1 MKQII
6 RIARTELQ
14 LLFYSP
20 IAWLILTVFTIQASL
35 VFTGVLG
42 GMVNFKELGY
52 NLEGVT
58 LNLYTDPMRGFY
70 TSLLGYLYFYI
81 PLLTMG
87 MMSRE
92 LSSGSIKLLYSSP
105 ISDSQIIFGKFMSI
119 AAYALLMTGIVFLFT
134 LYGAFI
140 VDQFDFPAT
149 LTGLLGIFLLICAY
163 GAVGLFMSSLTS
175 YQVVAAMGT
184 FAVFAVL
191 NYTSRLWQDVPFVR
205 DIMYWLSISGR
216 TNEFIGGIVSSEDL
230 IYFIAVIGLFLGL
243 CIFRFRAVRQKTR
256 RSVSLGRYLLVIGSA
271 VVIGYMSSRPAL
283 MYFYDATRT
292 KLRTLTKA
300 SQDIVSKADGGLT
313 ITTYAN
319 ALDEDRWLWMG
330 MPRAELDDMRRFREY
345 QRFKPEIKMNY
356 VHYYAK
362 GKNEKSLNQRYP
374 TLNDTERMGKV
385 AQAYGVDSVM
395 YMPVDEIGSIKE
407 TLAGEQFRFVK
418 VLKRDNG
425 QQSVL
430 RVFNDAMGFP
440 SEAEISAAIKRL
452 VVTLPKVGF
461 VEGHGERDCIK
472 EGDRDYNKFA
482 KENTFRYSL
491 INQGF
496 DFEQLSLDREVPA
509 HISILV
515 ISDVKTAMPELHLEH
530 LEQYIA
536 RGGNLLIA
544 AEPKRQR
551 TMNVI
556 TEQFGVRLMEGRLVK
571 PSKDFQADLMITRS
585 TKAAGDLADAFKTVH
600 RNKQVVVMPS
610 AVGLR
615 YNEAA
620 AKGFTAKPLFITD
633 SIGAWN
639 ELETTDFVDDSV
651 TFNIAAGETVAAD
664 VATAVALSRKVGGK
678 EQKVIILGDADCIS
692 NGELSHWR
700 KDVQAANFMLI
711 AGAFNWLSD
720 YEAPVDVSRPP
731 FTDNDIRIGKR
742 GFVISKIAFAGV
754 LPALMVL
761 GYLVIWLRR
770 RRQ

>member
-20 IAWLILTVFTIQASL
+20 IAWLILIVFTIQASL

-42 GMVNFKELGY
+42 GFVNFKEMGY
-52 NLEGVT
+52 ELKGVT
-58 LNLYTDPMRGFY
+58 LNLYTDPWQGFY
-70 TSLLGYLYFYI
+70 ARLLGYLYFYI

-105 ISDSQIIFGKFMSI
+105 ISDAQIIFGKFLSI

-134 LYGAFI
+134 LYGAFV
-140 VDQFDFPAT
+140 VDKFDFPAT
-149 LTGLLGIFLLICAY
+149 LTGLLGVFLLICAY

-191 NYTSRLWQDVPFVR
+191 NYTNQLWQDVPFVR
-205 DIMYWLSISGR
+205 DIMFWLTIGGR
-216 TNEFIGGIVSSEDL
+216 TNEFIGGIISSEDV
-230 IYFIAVIGLFLGL
+230 IYFLTVIGLFLGL

-256 RSVSLGRYLLVIGSA
+256 SSVSLGRYLLVIGSA
-271 VVIGYMSSRPAL
+271 VVIGYLSSRPAL

-300 SQDIVSKADGGLT
+300 SQDIVSKAEGGLT
-313 ITTYAN
+313 ITTYSN

-345 QRFKPEIKMNY
+345 LRFKPEIKMNY
-356 VHYYAK
+356 VRYYAK
-362 GKNEKSLNQRYP
+362 GRNERSLNNRYP
-374 TLNDTERMGKV
+374 ALDDKGRMGKI
-385 AQAYGVDSVM
+385 AQVYGVDSALFL
-395 YMPVDEIGSIKE
+395 PVDEIGSIKE
-407 TLAGEQFRFVK
+407 TLAGEQFRYVK

-430 RVFNDAMGFP
+430 RVFDDAMGFP
-440 SEAEISAAIKRL
+440 SEGEISAAIKRL
-452 VVTLPKVGF
+452 VTTLPKVGF

-482 KENTFRYSL
+482 RENTFRYSL

-496 DFEQLSLDREVPA
+496 DFEQLSLDRDVPA

-515 ISDVKTAMPELHLEH
+515 IADVKTAMPELHLEH
-530 LEQYIA
+530 LKQYIA

-544 AEPKRQR
+544 AEPKRQG
-551 TMNVI
+551 TMNAI
-556 TEQFGVRLMEGRLVK
+556 TEIFGVQLMEGRLVK
-571 PSKDFQADLMITRS
+571 PSKNYQADLIFTRP
-585 TKAAGDLADAFKTVH
+585 TKEAGDLADAFSSIH

-610 AVGLR
+610 TVGLQ
-615 YNEAA
+615 YNAA
-620 AKGFTAKPLFITD
+620 AANGYTVKPLFVTD
-633 SIGAWN
+633 SAGVWN
-639 ELETTDFVDDSV
+639 ELETVDFVDDSA
-651 TFNIAAGETVAAD
+651 TLNLAAGETVAD
-664 VATAVALSRKVGGK
+664 NMATAIALSRKVNEK

-692 NGELSHWR
+692 NGELGHSR
-700 KDVQAANFMLI
+700 KDVMAGNFLLI
-711 AGAFNWLSD
+711 AGSFNWLSNYD
-720 YEAPVDVSRPP
+720 APVDVSRPP
-731 FTDNDIRIGKR
+731 FTDNDIKIGKT
-742 GFVISKIAFAGV
+742 GFKISKIAFTGV
-754 LPALMVL
+754 LPAVMLIS
-761 GYLVIWLRR
+761 YLIIWFRR